1 MFFGN
6 PSDEELA
13 KRAALGNSKAFESL
27 YAKYFKPIYR
37 FCAWQTHTQEDAE
50 DITQQ
55 VMIAVAESIGNFR
68 GQSSF
73 KNWVYAIAKNHV
85 FAWIRD
91 RYKLPT
97 APLFETLGVN
107 EHMLDNDTTAYKEKI
122 VAELMRG
129 LKPQALRVIT
139 LRYLRGYS
147 VSETAKELRMTQ
159 SNVKV
164 TTKRALESMAK
175 RASTVTK
182 DILYR

>member
-1 MFFGN
+1 MFFGL

-13 KRAALGNSKAFESL
+13 KRAAAGDSKAFESL
-27 YAKYFKPIYR
+27 YEKYFTRIYR
-37 FCAWQTHTQEDAE
+37 FCAWQTHTTEDAE

-55 VMIAVAESIGNFR
+55 VMIAIAESIGNFR
-68 GQSSF
+68 GQASF

-97 APLFETLGVN
+97 APLFDTLGVN
-107 EHMLDNDTTAYKEKI
+107 EQVLDKDTSSYKKQI
-122 VAELMRG
+122 VAKLMQG
-129 LKPQALRVIT
+129 LKPQAVQVIT

-147 VSETAKELRMTQ
+147 VEETAQELKMTQ

-175 RASTVTK
+175 NASHVTR
-182 DILYR
+182 DTLYR